1 MKIITL
7 SLLLLLTFGAFAQIP
22 DVSIYEDYTNPSA
35 WMWKPTNEFRT
46 GKIENGMYVS
56 KGKRESASLGFPYD
70 LSEKQKQ
77 LNEASDMEF
86 EVVKLE
92 GAATSPITI
101 TLKVMEFET
110 PYDLKLNFNEL
121 GEWSLTGGDNKQLLG
136 SGKTTGKSESN
147 LVKIIHRKND
157 VKYFLNNE
165 FLFEYKF
172 KYTVE
177 ISWWLIYISSADKDV
192 VLGLDKTVF
201 KAYSASTI
209 LLEEMALQAE
219 KEKAERNSNFIVKD
233 NFPEGKATYSGTSVR
248 VAFDYNAKWKLEDFE
263 NKEFLGPTGVELT
276 VSKSETGG
284 YFLITTDTTSL
295 SYEAYYK
302 KYVDINYFTNG
313 VKIPYNNIIDAEPKI
328 NGEKAKMREVIV
340 KDTNINPTG
349 TIELWCLI
357 IKNNRYYML
366 YSICYPADRASVLS
380 TFNSFK
386 ILD

>member
-1 MKIITL
+1 MKIFTL

-22 DVSIYEDYTNPSA
+22 DVSIYEDYTDPSA
-35 WMWKPTNEFRT
+35 WMWKPSNELRT

-56 KGKRESASLGFPYD
+56 KGKRESASLEFPYD

-77 LNEASDMEF
+77 LNDASDIEF
-86 EVVKLE
+86 ELTKLDGE
-92 GAATSPITI
+92 VSSPITVNL
-101 TLKVMEFET
+101 TVMDFNKPYNLKFT
-110 PYDLKLNFNEL
+110 YNGL
-121 GEWSLTGGDNKQLLG
+121 GDWSVNGGDTKQQLG
-136 SGKTTGKSESN
+136 SGKTAVKEMSN
-147 LVKIIHRKND
+147 SVKIVHRKD
-157 VKYFLNNE
+157 VVKFYLNSE
-165 FLFEYKF
+165 FLFEHKF
-172 KYTVE
+172 DNAVD